1 MSRTFG
7 VCFVAAAVA
16 FGVSVMAIDTERP
29 TPEHQNLM
37 RSNAA
42 LTSVSGI
49 RAKIEAK
56 DYDAIANDA
65 VALQGNLAKVE
76 AFWTP
81 RKVADAIEFARS
93 AIKAAGELEAAAK
106 AKDDKRIL
114 RAQRTVTLVCNQCH
128 QAHRLIVPLEGRF
141 EIM

>member
-37 RSNAA
+37 KSNAA
-42 LTSVSGI
+42 LNSVNAI
-49 RAKIEAK
+49 RGNIEAK
-56 DYDAIANDA
+56 DYDAIAKDA
-65 VALQGNLAKVE
+65 LALQGNLKKVE
-76 AFWTP
+76 AFWTQ
-81 RKVADAIEFARS
+81 RKITDAIDFARS
-93 AIKAAGELEAAAK
+93 GVKAASELEAAAQ
-106 AKDDKRIL
+106 AKDDTRIL
-114 RAQRTVTLVCNQCH
+114 RAQRTVPMACNQCH
-128 QAHRLIVPLEGRF
+128 LVHRLIVPLEGRF